1 MVLMDTFS
9 DDIFQVFKIMLTFV
23 VVKTI
28 AIMFDWGKK
37 FVSLL
42 IVFVSLLINIY
53 IYIYIYI
60 LTLREPNQ

>member
-37 FVSLL
+37 IVSLL

-53 IYIYIYI
+53 IYV
-60 LTLREPNQ
+60 N